1 MDAEGIDHAPHV
13 DGADGATNG
22 EPALGRNGD
31 VKRVR
36 RVAAEREVACEPP
49 SSSIHACWTGCSRPP
64 LARPSMVVIGWPAT
78 EPTAVTQDRNALPRT
93 CTVQAPHSPAP
104 QPNLA
109 PVSRRSSRRT
119 HSSGLSG
126 SVSTSD
132 YTGVMQTEKIKI
144 RTETG
149 QTLEVVVFDKRADRI
164 TIVLGEG
171 VHSMK
176 CDLMPTRNGLA
187 YAGTIK
193 GREIVYERSRD
204 QVQADIDR
212 LNPTLRQ
219 SSRKRG

>member
-1 MDAEGIDHAPHV
+1 
-13 DGADGATNG
+13 
-22 EPALGRNGD
+22 
-31 VKRVR
+31 
-36 RVAAEREVACEPP
+36 
-49 SSSIHACWTGCSRPP
+49 
-64 LARPSMVVIGWPAT
+64 
-78 EPTAVTQDRNALPRT
+78 
-93 CTVQAPHSPAP
+93 
-104 QPNLA
+104 
-109 PVSRRSSRRT
+109 
-119 HSSGLSG
+119 
-126 SVSTSD
+126 
-132 YTGVMQTEKIKI
+132 MQTEKIKI